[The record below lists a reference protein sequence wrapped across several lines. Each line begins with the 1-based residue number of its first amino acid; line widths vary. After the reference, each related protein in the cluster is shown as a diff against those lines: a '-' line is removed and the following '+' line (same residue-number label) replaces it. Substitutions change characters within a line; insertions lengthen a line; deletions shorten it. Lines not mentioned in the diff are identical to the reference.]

1 MITDWFWMLLTQ
13 LGFVVLPWGAFWIPE
28 EQTPGMGVCGFDEGL
43 GREWCT

>member
-1 MITDWFWMLLTQ
+1 MITDWLWILLTQ

-28 EQTPGMGVCGFDEGL
+28 DTPGVGICGFDEKR